1 MFIVMLTG
9 LIAGSYPALY
19 LSRFNPVSVLKG
31 RIITSWGEQWA
42 RKGLVVIQFTAS
54 VILIVSV
61 LVVYRQIAF
70 IQNIR

>member
-1 MFIVMLTG
+1 MM
-9 LIAGSYPALY
+9 
-19 LSRFNPVSVLKG
+19 KG

-70 IQNIR
+70 IQNKNLGYNRDNAGNML